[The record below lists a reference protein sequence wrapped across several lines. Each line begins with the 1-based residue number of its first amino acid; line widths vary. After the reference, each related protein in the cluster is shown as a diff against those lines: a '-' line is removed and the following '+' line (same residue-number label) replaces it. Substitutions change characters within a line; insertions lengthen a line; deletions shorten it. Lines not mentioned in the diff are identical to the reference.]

1 MEVHVRW
8 MSTSKD
14 MGGARAMAAVNA
26 STENIYICTY
36 IHYTLNNIMQVYALV
51 ALTMSD

>member
-1 MEVHVRW
+1 

-26 STENIYICTY
+26 STENIYIRTY
-36 IHYTLNNIMQVYALV
+36 TIHSNT
-51 ALTMSD
+51 